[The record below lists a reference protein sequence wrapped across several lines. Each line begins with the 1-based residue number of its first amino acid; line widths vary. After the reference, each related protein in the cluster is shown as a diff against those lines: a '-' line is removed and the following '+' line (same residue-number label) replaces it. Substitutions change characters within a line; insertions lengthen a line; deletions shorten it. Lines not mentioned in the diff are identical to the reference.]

1 MRITKRQLRRIIK
14 ETLLREGA
22 KEDVVA
28 YYEQAEQYEG
38 GDAVYDLLD
47 RLVPA
52 DAVAMGLE
60 SLDDIEQYD
69 MDVMEVVD
77 MLTPEIMARIA
88 PDLEMV
94 TDEDMGSSSGGT
106 TATDSTW
113 LISKDKDRQGKE
125 DRIFDG
131 VPVWDEIPDN
141 AVGHQVW
148 VIKGI
153 AQLAKEIFGD
163 VTVYDLGMPDGLKID
178 TGSANVEDLRAEW
191 EPLWPDAQVTNN
203 TINITPDSAYAAADK
218 VID

>member
-141 AVGHQVW
+141 RMGNKVW
-148 VIKGI
+148 VIKGT

-163 VTVYDLGMPDGLKID
+163 VTVYDLGDEEGIRIEP
-178 TGSANVEDLRAEW
+178 GSANVEALRAEW

-203 TINITPDSAYAAADK
+203 TINITSDSAYAAADK

>member
-1 MRITKRQLRRIIK
+1 MRISKRYLRNLIK
-14 ETLLREGA
+14 EELSLLREGA
-22 KEDVVA
+22 EEKVTA

-38 GDAVYDLLD
+38 EDALYDLLD

-52 DAVAMGLE
+52 DAAAMDLK
-60 SLDDIEQYD
+60 SLDDIEQYE
-69 MDVMEVVD
+69 MELWDVID

-106 TATDSTW
+106 TATTGADVFG
-113 LISKDKDRQGKE
+113 KDRQGKE

-141 AVGHQVW
+141 RVGNKIW
-148 VIKGI
+148 VLKGI

-163 VTVYDLGMPDGLKID
+163 VTVYDLGNPGGLKID

-203 TINITPDSAYAAADK
+203 TINITPDSAYAAARLVD
-218 VID
+218 